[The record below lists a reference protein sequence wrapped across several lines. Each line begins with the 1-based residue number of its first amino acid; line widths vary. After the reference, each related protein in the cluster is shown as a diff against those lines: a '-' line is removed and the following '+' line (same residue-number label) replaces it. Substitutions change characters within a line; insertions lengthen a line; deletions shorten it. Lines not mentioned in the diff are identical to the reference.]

1 MRSFAPRTTATMEPI
16 MFIHSAMFWLRPDLT
31 PAERALFD
39 AEVRQLA
46 RLPYLEQGHVG
57 TPAATPQRP
66 PLTDHSFDYATSL
79 HFRTMADHDHYQN
92 ACPLHAHFVA
102 TCKGYWTRVVVHDIA
117 PLD

>member
-1 MRSFAPRTTATMEPI
+1 

-31 PAERALFD
+31 SAERAQFD
-39 AEVRQLA
+39 TEVRQLA
-46 RLPYLEQGHVG
+46 KLPYLEQGHVG
-57 TPAATPQRP
+57 TPAATPHRP

-79 HFRTMADHDHYQN
+79 HFRSMADHDHYQS